1 MKNIIS
7 CVTTQYP
14 AYRSVLLYTLSI
26 AFGRGLSIVSLPF
39 IARFM
44 PPSDY
49 ARLDVAASIIEIS
62 GIFASFALADLLFR
76 FAASA
81 KTDAEQRK
89 VAGGILG
96 VGLVCAAL
104 TLVLTQ
110 IFLPVLASHLAL
122 GVHEHV
128 LRAGLAA
135 AACTGLIELPLAWL
149 RMKDK
154 PGLYLTFIAG
164 RSLAQ
169 VCAMLGVLYMGY
181 GPEGVIL
188 ANAIIETVITVYLVV
203 RQVRSFGVYF
213 SRQMLRHALRYC
225 LPIVGGGLAMFGLG
239 TCDRFFLAGAVNPQT
254 LAHYTL
260 AGKLAFA
267 TPLIMQ
273 PFSLWWNPRRI
284 ALLNEPDGLKQS
296 AVYVGYGMVLLIM
309 AAIFVTVSGT
319 LFIYLFMPT
328 SYHGAIAFL
337 PMLVLLIGMN
347 ELCTLLNVGSF
358 AKSHSGEILL
368 INGAGGLVALIGYI
382 FLVPA
387 FTIHGAILATGAG
400 HGTRLLLFVM
410 LSRKTVPITYPLIRF
425 FVILLSAALLLYL
438 RPPVNQIVMQI
449 LFLIASLS
457 LVMIAATLSGLVP
470 YFILKN
476 KKILGILKNADR

>member
-1 MKNIIS
+1 MS
-7 CVTTQYP
+7 RLFSYMATHYP
-14 AYRSVLLYTLSI
+14 AYRSVLLYTLSV
-26 AFGRGLSIVSLPF
+26 AFGRGLSIVALPF

-62 GIFASFALADLLFR
+62 GIFASFALADLMFR

-81 KTDAEQRK
+81 KTDEEQRRI
-89 VAGGILG
+89 AGGVLG
-96 VGLVCAAL
+96 VGLVCAGI

-110 IFLPVLASHLAL
+110 IFLPVLASSLTL
-122 GVHEHV
+122 GVQEPV

-149 RMKDK
+149 RMRDK
-154 PGLYLTFIAG
+154 PGLYLAFIAG
-164 RSLAQ
+164 RSFTQ
-169 VCAMLGVLYMGY
+169 MCAMLGVLYMGY

-188 ANAIIETVITVYLVV
+188 SNAVIEALITLYLVV
-203 RQVRSFGVYF
+203 RQIRSFGVYL
-213 SRQMLRHALRYC
+213 SREMLRHAIRYS

-239 TCDRFFLAGAVNPQT
+239 TCDRFFLSNAVNPQV

-273 PFSLWWNPRRI
+273 PFSLWWNPKRI

-296 AVYVGYGMVLLIM
+296 ARYVGYGLVLLIT
-309 AAIFVTVSGT
+309 AGILVAVSGT
-319 LFIYLFMPT
+319 VFVYLCMPV

-337 PMLVLLIGMN
+337 PMLVVLIGMN

-368 INGAGGLVALIGYI
+368 VNGAGGCVALAGYI
-382 FLVPA
+382 ILVPA
-387 FTIHGAILATGAG
+387 FAIYGAILATAAG
-400 HGTRLLLFVM
+400 HGTRILLFIV
-410 LSRKTVPITYPLIRF
+410 LGRKTAPISYPLARF
-425 FVILLSAALLLYL
+425 FIILLSAALLFYV
-438 RPPVNQIVMQI
+438 RPPINQIVMQM
-449 LFLIASLS
+449 LFLIASLM
-457 LVMIAATLSGLVP
+457 LITTAATLFNLAPRFVHKS
-470 YFILKN
+470 
-476 KKILGILKNADR
+476 KKTLGAFKC